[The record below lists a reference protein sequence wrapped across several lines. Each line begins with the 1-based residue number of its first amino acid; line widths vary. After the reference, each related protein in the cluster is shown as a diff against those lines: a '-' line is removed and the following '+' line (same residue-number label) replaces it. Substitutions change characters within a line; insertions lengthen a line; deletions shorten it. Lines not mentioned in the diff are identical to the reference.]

1 VASHAQKY
9 FIRQLSGGKDK
20 RRASIHD
27 ITTVNL
33 DNEALSSDN
42 SNNST
47 SKASSSPEQ
56 SSTITVQT
64 QHQHSS
70 STMPGKNFQWDQQ
83 NNNGG
88 PTIAFDDLVLGNV
101 FVSPDGVG
109 FGVGVGVGVGSFGF
123 SMQGQ
128 NMQRNDLLQNYIES
142 EGLGFPDSTNPDLS
156 SWMTLRFFFFFFS
169 FFLFLGFLGTGVWS
183 QSLVACAVCNL
194 CFVCF
199 PLYPFVLFPK

>member
-1 VASHAQKY
+1 VVTRTPTQVASHAQKY

-27 ITTVNL
+27 ITTVTL

-42 SNNST
+42 SNST
-47 SKASSSPEQ
+47 SKTSSSPEQ

-70 STMPGKNFQWDQQ
+70 ATMPRKNFQWDQQ

-88 PTIAFDDLVLGNV
+88 PTIAFDDLVHGNV
-101 FVSPDGVG
+101 FMSPDGVG
-109 FGVGVGVGVGSFGF
+109 VGIGVDSFGF

-128 NMQRNDLLQNYIES
+128 NMQRSDLLQNYIGS
-142 EGLGFPDSTNPDLS
+142 EGLDFQIQSTQNYS
-156 SWMTLRFFFFFFS
+156 H
-169 FFLFLGFLGTGVWS
+169 G
-183 QSLVACAVCNL
+183 
-194 CFVCF
+194 
-199 PLYPFVLFPK
+199 